1 MITDLQQLIER
12 YRKEITQLEAQVE
25 KVKHK
30 HDILVEASRLLE
42 EEGLTPHRTL
52 YEKLSNASHEKD

>member
-12 YRKEITQLEAQVE
+12 YRKEITQLETQVE

-30 HDILVEASRLLE
+30 HDILVKASRLLE
-42 EEGLTPHRTL
+42 EETDPSQNFIRKALKR
-52 YEKLSNASHEKD
+52 ESRQR